1 MKYFVPLSL
10 LLLLIS
16 CGGPKI
22 NIYKEITPKIDIKE
36 AITIAS
42 EYLDTTCGKDKYIKD
57 SVRVWEWA
65 RDINIWNVSFKKT
78 NWQSIK
84 PPTILVGINKETGK
98 AEILGQE

>member
-1 MKYFVPLSL
+1 MKYFVPLPL

-22 NIYKEITPKIDIKE
+22 DIYKEITPKIDIKE

-42 EYLDTTCGKDKYIKD
+42 EYLDTTCGKDQYIKD
-57 SVRVWEWA
+57 SVHVSERAVDIYVWS
-65 RDINIWNVSFKKT
+65 VSFKKT

-84 PPTILVGINKETGK
+84 PPTILVGVNKETGK
-98 AEILGQE
+98 ANILDQE